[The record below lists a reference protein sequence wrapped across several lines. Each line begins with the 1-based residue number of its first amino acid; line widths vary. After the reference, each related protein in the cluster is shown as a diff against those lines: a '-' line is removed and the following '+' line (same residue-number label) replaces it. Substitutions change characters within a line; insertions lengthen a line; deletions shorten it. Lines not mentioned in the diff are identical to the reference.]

1 MLHADDFLSRHN
13 VKTSFFSFNSLQL
26 AACSTVHVTTYAKT
40 FYPFTNATLT
50 KHLSFH
56 LIGLSTLR
64 LKMFWHS
71 AVTENHLPV
80 ACCKIFFISVGSQ
93 EKLKTLH
100 SPGGVPRRLAGYWE
114 KFSISNHQT
123 CKYKYPWTL
132 PVFYRSWLINLKVI
146 SFTLWLY
153 L

>member
-26 AACSTVHVTTYAKT
+26 AVRSTVHVTTYAKT

-71 AVTENHLPV
+71 AVTENHLRV
-80 ACCKIFFISVGSQ
+80 ACYKIFFISVGSQ

-100 SPGGVPRRLAGYWE
+100 SRYWE